1 MTTTAERVAELR
13 DDIDRLARRELELR
27 FERAEIC
34 AVAYGDGVS
43 QVELA
48 RQLGVSQGTI
58 CLWVGWAEVVD
69 SARAELDDKFLCS
82 CHAVSG
88 LINGDY
94 TADERL
100 SILERALAFS
110 FNGQPTETDVFEA
123 VCRVPAYRRKYG
135 SVPGIDRYRRR
146 RKY

>member
-1 MTTTAERVAELR
+1 MNTAERVAELR
-13 DDIDRLARRELELR
+13 ADIEALARRELELR

-34 AVAYGDGVS
+34 AVAHSDGVS
-43 QVELA
+43 QSELA
-48 RQLGVSQGTI
+48 RQLGVHSSTI
-58 CLWVGWAEVVD
+58 WQWIGWAEIVD

-110 FNGQPTETDVFEA
+110 LDGQPTETDVFEA
-123 VCRVPAYRRKYG
+123 VCRVPAFRRRYG
-135 SVPGIDRYRRR
+135 SVPGLNRYRKRR
-146 RKY
+146 HY